1 MIRSWWYTRNA
12 EEPEL
17 TELQFADDAALN
29 ARTREGAEV
38 AIQKYM
44 EVASDFGLTVSVPKT
59 KVLVSGRKATAE
71 DKAPIAAGD
80 DQVESVNAFSYL
92 RSVILS
98 LGRV

>member
-1 MIRSWWYTRNA
+1 M
-12 EEPEL
+12 
-17 TELQFADDAALN
+17 
-29 ARTREGAEV
+29 